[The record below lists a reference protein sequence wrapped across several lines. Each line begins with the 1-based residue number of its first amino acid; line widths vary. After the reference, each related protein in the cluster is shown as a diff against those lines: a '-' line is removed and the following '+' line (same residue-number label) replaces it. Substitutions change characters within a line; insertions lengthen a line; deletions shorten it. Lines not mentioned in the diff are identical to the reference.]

1 MRLRCPHCGWL
12 STVRSSEVVSATVS
26 RHYVICNNLECGH
39 TWRATTEAD
48 LTLSP
53 SATPASTVML
63 PLSSHVRREVVA
75 AQMRSPSILDYL
87 PRHTPS
93 ATRDLFA
100 PDGPS

>member
-12 STVRSSEVVSATVS
+12 GTIRSTEVVSATVS

-53 SATPASTVML
+53 SATPASTVTL
-63 PLSSHVRREVVA
+63 PLSSHVRRDVVA
-75 AQMRSPSILDYL
+75 AQMRSPSIFDYL
-87 PRHTPS
+87 PRHTPPS
-93 ATRDLFA
+93 TRDLFA